1 MFVGTVLIQVASS
14 KSVEAG
20 IGTGTATDDIRSTA
34 LAVGKSGAGGER
46 PKELSLL
53 WLVGNAPGHFLSGV
67 PNRADGPD
75 GCHAATSSIFCNP
88 AENEIGTC
96 QAADWPCSGILMAP
110 RFSA

>member
-20 IGTGTATDDIRSTA
+20 IGTGTAIDDIRSTA
-34 LAVGKSGAGGER
+34 LAVGKSGAGVER

-53 WLVGNAPGHFLSGV
+53 WLVLSGV